1 MAKVILVL
9 ANGFEEV
16 EAVSLVDVMR
26 RGGID
31 VRIVHLSHE
40 SKLVT
45 GANGIHIEA
54 DTSIR
59 NIDANEFDMIVLPGG
74 FEGTYALVEDEM
86 VQEILK
92 DFKEK
97 TKYIGAIC
105 AAPLALKSA
114 GVLPQNYTCYPSVV
128 DDIAQEGYR
137 ADMVVVR
144 DGNIFTSRGPGTAL
158 CFGLEIV
165 RTLVDEETYEAVRSG
180 MLLDFCL

>member
-54 DTSIR
+54 DTSI
-59 NIDANEFDMIVLPGG
+59 
-74 FEGTYALVEDEM
+74 
-86 VQEILK
+86 EIL
-92 DFKEK
+92 
-97 TKYIGAIC
+97 
-105 AAPLALKSA
+105 
-114 GVLPQNYTCYPSVV
+114 
-128 DDIAQEGYR
+128 
-137 ADMVVVR
+137 
-144 DGNIFTSRGPGTAL
+144 
-158 CFGLEIV
+158 
-165 RTLVDEETYEAVRSG
+165 TLMNSI
-180 MLLDFCL
+180 